1 MRFKRKVIAGI
12 LLTMLCPFID
22 GNVWLFALQQPRTE
36 VTETQK
42 NLKEVNETASQP
54 SAVEISKEIRALAKE
69 IRQLNAQQRK
79 MTDLLFLKI
88 EQDRLDKLTDRFAA
102 VETEL
107 RILMARDAQLDFRLK
122 NIDREFLTR
131 SFLNRSEGER
141 IIRTEIENEKEQI
154 AKERTRLEFEE
165 QKLRQE
171 INITN
176 SQVELIRVRLLTNSN
191 GETMENS
198 NDVLEYYQEKVPTKK
213 SEIDENLLKENRR

>member
-36 VTETQK
+36 PQK
-42 NLKEVNETASQP
+42 NVKEVIENTNQP
-54 SAVEISKEIRALAKE
+54 NGAEISKEIRALAKE

-79 MTDLLFLKI
+79 MTDLLFLKM

-102 VETEL
+102 IEGEL
-107 RILMARDAQLDFRLK
+107 RVLMARNAQLDFRLR
-122 NIDREFLTR
+122 NIDKEFLTR
-131 SFLNRSEGER
+131 NFLNRSEGER

-154 AKERTRLEFEE
+154 EKERKRLEFEE

-171 INITN
+171 ITITN

-191 GETMENS
+191 GKTIEES
-198 NDVLEYYQEKVPTKK
+198 NDILEYYQETVPTKK
-213 SEIDENLLKENRR
+213 SEIDEDLPKENRR

>member
-36 VTETQK
+36 PQK
-42 NLKEVNETASQP
+42 NVKEVIETTTQP
-54 SAVEISKEIRALAKE
+54 NGAEISKEIRALARE

-79 MTDLLFLKI
+79 ITDLLFLKM

-102 VETEL
+102 IESEL

-122 NIDREFLTR
+122 NIDREFFTR
-131 SFLNRSEGER
+131 NFLNRSEGER

-176 SQVELIRVRLLTNSN
+176 S
-191 GETMENS
+191 
-198 NDVLEYYQEKVPTKK
+198 
-213 SEIDENLLKENRR
+213 

>member
-36 VTETQK
+36 PQK
-42 NLKEVNETASQP
+42 NVKEVIETTTQP
-54 SAVEISKEIRALAKE
+54 NGAEISKEIRALARE

-79 MTDLLFLKI
+79 ITDLLFLKM

-102 VETEL
+102 IESEL

-122 NIDREFLTR
+122 NIDREFFTR
-131 SFLNRSEGER
+131 NFLNRSEGER

-191 GETMENS
+191 GTTVEDS

-213 SEIDENLLKENRR
+213 SEIDGDLLKENRR

>member
-36 VTETQK
+36 PQK
-42 NLKEVNETASQP
+42 NVKEIVETANQP
-54 SAVEISKEIRALAKE
+54 NGAEISKEIRALAKE

-102 VETEL
+102 IESEL

-191 GETMENS
+191 GTTIEDS

-213 SEIDENLLKENRR
+213 SEIDEELLKENKK

>member
-36 VTETQK
+36 AQRNV
-42 NLKEVNETASQP
+42 KEVIDNTNQP
-54 SAVEISKEIRALAKE
+54 NGAEISKEIRALAKE

-102 VETEL
+102 IEGEL
-107 RILMARDAQLDFRLK
+107 RVLMARNAQLDFRLR

-131 SFLNRSEGER
+131 NFLNRSEGER

-154 AKERTRLEFEE
+154 EKERKRLEFEE

-171 INITN
+171 ITITN

-191 GETMENS
+191 GTTIEDS

-213 SEIDENLLKENRR
+213 SEIDGDLLKENKR

>member
-36 VTETQK
+36 PQK
-42 NLKEVNETASQP
+42 NVKEVIETTTQP
-54 SAVEISKEIRALAKE
+54 NGAEISKEIRALAKE

-79 MTDLLFLKI
+79 ITDLLFLKM

-102 VETEL
+102 IEGEL
-107 RILMARDAQLDFRLK
+107 RVLMARDAQLDFRLK
-122 NIDREFLTR
+122 NIDREFFTR
-131 SFLNRSEGER
+131 NFLNRSDGER

-154 AKERTRLEFEE
+154 EKERKRLEFEE

-171 INITN
+171 ITITN
-176 SQVELIRVRLLTNSN
+176 SQVELIRVRLLTSSN
-191 GETMENS
+191 GTTIEDS

-213 SEIDENLLKENRR
+213 SEIDGDLLKENRR

>member
-36 VTETQK
+36 PQK
-42 NLKEVNETASQP
+42 NVKEVIENTNQP
-54 SAVEISKEIRALAKE
+54 NGAEISKEIRALAKE

-79 MTDLLFLKI
+79 MTDLLFLKM

-102 VETEL
+102 IEGEL
-107 RILMARDAQLDFRLK
+107 RVLMARNAQLDFRLR
-122 NIDREFLTR
+122 NIDKEFLTR
-131 SFLNRSEGER
+131 NFLNRSEGER

-154 AKERTRLEFEE
+154 EKERKRLEFEE

-171 INITN
+171 ITITN

-191 GETMENS
+191 GKTIEDS
-198 NDVLEYYQEKVPTKK
+198 NDILEYYQEKVPTKK
-213 SEIDENLLKENRR
+213 SEIDEDLPKENRR